1 MENLA
6 TGEYT
11 RAGAVAYTPP
21 MRYFFNSEPPS
32 QSRSGFTVFAV
43 CEYHAFNSWLVPYQ
57 EAPDH
62 GADGRY
68 VHGACDVCAAENHR
82 PKPMGD

>member
-21 MRYFFNSEPPS
+21 VRYFFNSEPPT
-32 QSRSGFTVFAV
+32 RKMYAFTVFAV
-43 CEYHAFNSWLVPYQ
+43 CEYHAFNSWLIPYQ
-57 EAPDH
+57 ETKEPD
-62 GADGRY
+62 
-68 VHGACDVCAAENHR
+68 HGACDVCAAENHR
-82 PKPMGD
+82 PRHEKMRD